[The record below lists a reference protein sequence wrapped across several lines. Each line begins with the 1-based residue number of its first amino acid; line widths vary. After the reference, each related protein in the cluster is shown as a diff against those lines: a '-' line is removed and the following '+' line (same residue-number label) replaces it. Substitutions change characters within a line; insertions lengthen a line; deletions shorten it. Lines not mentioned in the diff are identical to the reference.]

1 MRIKYLRENFRR
13 DFFQFGGLPTG
24 GRSEQVGGRT
34 GDGAAEAGRG
44 FVGGPFPWA
53 FRERRQSA
61 GDSTGRSTA
70 HKSGQRPPPAPPP
83 GRNRQ
88 TVPGGN
94 GGRPL
99 PAPAERA
106 RAADGHQGSGT
117 GCRTA
122 ATACRIAAPEGFTRT
137 VSGLY
142 PVYQRPPYSPPR
154 ALQALPCNPAK
165 PPPQRPPAGRRR
177 SQRHNT
183 ADRQPYS
190 TGTASSAAS
199 QQAHSHSKHKPPTA
213 KRHSRPPKPQAK
225 PTRRDGERPDDHH
238 RPGPEGCRYS
248 GRVLN
253 LCGCGGAKYF

>member
-1 MRIKYLRENFRR
+1 MS
-13 DFFQFGGLPTG
+13 G
-24 GRSEQVGGRT
+24 GR
-34 GDGAAEAGRG
+34 
-44 FVGGPFPWA
+44 
-53 FRERRQSA
+53 
-61 GDSTGRSTA
+61 
-70 HKSGQRPPPAPPP
+70 APE
-83 GRNRQ
+83 
-88 TVPGGN
+88 T
-94 GGRPL
+94 
-99 PAPAERA
+99 APAEAPPTRAGSAHHRHRLQGGTGRRSPAGTVGGLFQHRRSGQGRQMATREAGPDAGRRRRLAGSPRRRVLRA
-106 RAADGHQGSGT
+106 R
-117 GCRTA
+117 
-122 ATACRIAAPEGFTRT
+122 
-137 VSGLY
+137 
-142 PVYQRPPYSPPR
+142 YQDYTQSINGPPIVPPR